1 MDSGAQ
7 GAQPGVITFLDKE
20 LGKDKITDVLGDY
33 IDDTETENAVK
44 DLIRA
49 HPELAGNEVSEAMD
63 VDT

>member
-7 GAQPGVITFLDKE
+7 GAQPGVTTLLDKE

-33 IDDTETENAVK
+33 IDDTKTENAVK
-44 DLIRA
+44 DLIGA